1 MVNKP
6 VKSAEFEFEKIG
18 LRSGDYIVIAGDAKE
33 VKYYWLA
40 GTTTNQIIA
49 SKDELLKK
57 VKVEATGRKI
67 KRCPLPENN

>member
-18 LRSGDYIVIAGDAKE
+18 LHSGDYIVIAGDAKE
-33 VKYYWLA
+33 VKYHWLT
-40 GTTTNQIIA
+40 GTTTDQIIA

-57 VKVEATGRKI
+57 VKAEVTGRKI
-67 KRCPLPENN
+67 KGCPLPEDN